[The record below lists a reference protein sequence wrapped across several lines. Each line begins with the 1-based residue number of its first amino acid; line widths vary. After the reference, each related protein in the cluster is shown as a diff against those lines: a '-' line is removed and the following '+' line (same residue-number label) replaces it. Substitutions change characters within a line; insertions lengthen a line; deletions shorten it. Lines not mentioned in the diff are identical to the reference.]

1 MKNRLAWNILQKL
14 PPPEKP
20 CDGFVALPKEDLVS
34 SYKSIL
40 TVVTIATDES
50 FKDVSDFVINLDKVE
65 PTVPI
70 VIYDL
75 GISQNNLQLVFDFTS
90 LQ

>member
-1 MKNRLAWNILQKL
+1 MT
-14 PPPEKP
+14 
-20 CDGFVALPKEDLVS
+20 GFVALPKEDLVS

-75 GISQNNLQLVFDFTS
+75 GISQNNLQLVFRFHIFTIITTDCRAVETAAG
-90 LQ
+90 